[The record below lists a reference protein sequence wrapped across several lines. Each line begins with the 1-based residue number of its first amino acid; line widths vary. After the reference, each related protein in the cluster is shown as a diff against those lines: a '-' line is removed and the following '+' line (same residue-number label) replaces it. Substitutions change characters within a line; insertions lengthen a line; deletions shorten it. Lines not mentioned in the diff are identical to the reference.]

1 MNFERGNSPKKAIS
15 IGIESQAVKLV
26 GIYTKQDRVSID
38 QEDVIYN
45 IINGPDGHQILE
57 DIQKN
62 GLKERH
68 IPYYVRGEGRRNY
81 HISSGQLKGRWVE
94 YLKKYYYIPEND
106 EV

>member
-1 MNFERGNSPKKAIS
+1 MNFERGNSPKKAIG
-15 IGIESQAVKLV
+15 IGIEAQSVQIR
-26 GIYTKQDRVSID
+26 GIYTKQDRVSMD
-38 QEDVIYN
+38 QGDVIYD

-68 IPYYVRGEGRRNY
+68 IPY
-81 HISSGQLKGRWVE
+81 HIYMRHGYIPIGWLKGRWVE
-94 YLKKYYYIPEND
+94 YLKKYYYIPEIN